1 MAEPAAGREPRGA
14 PGPQGVQLEVTRPPL
29 TAHPVF
35 LSLTRHSGGK
45 GDRRGEGRF
54 WVEGRSEVST
64 TTEPG

>member
-1 MAEPAAGREPRGA
+1 MGWWLSRLLVGSRE
-14 PGPQGVQLEVTRPPL
+14 GPQGVQLEVTRPPL